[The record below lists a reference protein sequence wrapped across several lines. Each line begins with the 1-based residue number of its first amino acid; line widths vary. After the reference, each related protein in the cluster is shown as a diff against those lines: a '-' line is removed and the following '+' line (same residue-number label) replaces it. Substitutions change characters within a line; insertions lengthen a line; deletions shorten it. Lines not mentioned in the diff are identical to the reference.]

1 MSSRLKVLPIAI
13 GRSLS
18 STSSAIKPART
29 TSPGDNVLPTRSRIP
44 DGPGLAYFM
53 GPLSPNDGA
62 HSTREKEHVGSSP
75 VRTVESMRKLAAEL
89 AEAER
94 VAQEAETKFAN
105 LKADAS
111 HKRSMLLDTHGRYHN
126 YLRISLTERCN
137 LRCVYCMPED
147 GVDLQPKE
155 KMLTQQEI
163 LRLAGMFVDAGVDK
177 IRLTGG
183 EPLVRKDLP
192 EIVGALSSM
201 TGVRNVGVTT
211 NGINLRRKLSDLRAA
226 GLTHINVSMDTL
238 KPDRFVAI
246 TRRNGLDAVLA
257 SLEAALAH
265 GYGGRLKINCVV
277 MNGVNTDELPEFL
290 DFTRDQELDVRFIE
304 WMPFDDNR
312 WKDSKFFSY
321 ESMMKVIRGRYP
333 DLERTVDSAN
343 DTTKW
348 YRVPGYKGRVGF
360 ITSMSEHF
368 CGTCNRLR
376 ITSDGN
382 LKVCLFG
389 DESLSLRDALRGGLS
404 DAEISVLIRAAVLGK
419 RAALGGHDDMYGI
432 ANTKNRPMTTIGG

>member
-1 MSSRLKVLPIAI
+1 MRQ
-13 GRSLS
+13 LS
-18 STSSAIKPART
+18 AQ
-29 TSPGDNVLPTRSRIP
+29 
-44 DGPGLAYFM
+44 LA
-53 GPLSPNDGA
+53 D
-62 HSTREKEHVGSSP
+62 
-75 VRTVESMRKLAAEL
+75 
-89 AEAER
+89 AER
-94 VAQEAETKFAN
+94 VASDAEAALAN
-105 LKADAS
+105 RTNGAVRNTAG
-111 HKRSMLLDTHGRYHN
+111 HEASMLSDMHGRHHN

-147 GVDLQPKE
+147 GVDLQPQM
-155 KMLTQQEI
+155 KMLNQQEI
-163 LRLAGMFVDAGVDK
+163 LRLASMFVDAGVDK

-183 EPLVRKDLP
+183 EPLVRQDLP
-192 EIVGALSSM
+192 EIVKALSSLD
-201 TGVRNVGVTT
+201 GVRNVGVTT
-211 NGINLRRKLSDLRAA
+211 NGINLRRKIPALREA
-226 GLTHINVSMDTL
+226 GLTHINVSLDTL
-238 KPDRFVAI
+238 RPDRFAAI
-246 TRRNGLDAVLA
+246 TRRKGLDAVLS
-257 SLEAALAH
+257 SLDAALAH

-277 MNGVNTDELPEFL
+277 MNGVNTDELADFL

-321 ESMMKVIRGRYP
+321 QSMLDVIRERYP

-348 YRVPGYKGRVGF
+348 HRVPGYQGRVGF

-404 DAEISVLIRAAVLGK
+404 DAELSVLVRAAVLGK
-419 RAALGGHDDMYGI
+419 RSALGGHDDMYGI
-432 ANTKNRPMTTIGG
+432 AGAKNRPMTTIGG

>member
-1 MSSRLKVLPIAI
+1 
-13 GRSLS
+13 
-18 STSSAIKPART
+18 
-29 TSPGDNVLPTRSRIP
+29 
-44 DGPGLAYFM
+44 
-53 GPLSPNDGA
+53 
-62 HSTREKEHVGSSP
+62 
-75 VRTVESMRKLAAEL
+75 MRQLAAQL
-89 AEAER
+89 ADAER
-94 VAQEAETKFAN
+94 VAREAETMLARRTEG
-105 LKADAS
+105 AVRPPPG
-111 HKRSMLLDTHGRYHN
+111 HEHSMLSDTHGRHHN

-147 GVDLQPKE
+147 GVDLQPQS
-155 KMLTQQEI
+155 KMINQQEI
-163 LRLAGMFVDAGVDK
+163 LRLASMFVDAGVDK

-192 EIVGALSSM
+192 DIVRALSSLE
-201 TGVRNVGVTT
+201 GVRNVGVTT
-211 NGINLRRKLSDLRAA
+211 NGINLKRKIPALREA
-226 GLTHINVSMDTL
+226 GLTHINVSLDTL
-238 KPDRFVAI
+238 QPDRFAAI
-246 TRRNGLDAVLA
+246 TRRKGLDTVLA
-257 SLEAALAH
+257 SLDAALAH

-277 MNGVNTDELPEFL
+277 MNGVNTDELADFL
-290 DFTRDQELDVRFIE
+290 EFTRDQEIDVRFIE

-312 WKDSKFFSY
+312 WKDAKFFSY
-321 ESMMKVIRGRYP
+321 QSMLDVIRERYP

-348 YRVPGYKGRVGF
+348 HRVPGYRGRVGF

-404 DAEISVLIRAAVLGK
+404 DAEISVLVRAAVLGK
-419 RAALGGHDDMYGI
+419 RAALGGHGDMYGI
-432 ANTKNRPMTTIGG
+432 ANAKNRPMTTIGG